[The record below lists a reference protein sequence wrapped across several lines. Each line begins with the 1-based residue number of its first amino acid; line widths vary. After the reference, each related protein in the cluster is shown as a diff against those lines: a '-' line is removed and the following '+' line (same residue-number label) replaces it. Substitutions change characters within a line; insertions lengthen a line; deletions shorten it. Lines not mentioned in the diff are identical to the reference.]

1 MTTRPAQDADHCL
14 SDHETRARLA
24 GILDTAPALI
34 SLHEGKDHRVTYCN
48 ALHDHL
54 PGPADR
60 LGKPLVEAMPEFATP
75 EILAQFDR
83 VRATGEAAEATELP
97 VEIAPAPDRPA
108 VIRHFRQVLQPD
120 RDEQGRITG
129 VMRFAFEITDEVAA
143 RQSADRARNR
153 LQTLQDSL
161 AAFVGMLT
169 PDGTLTEANETAL
182 SAAGLKPG
190 DVIGRKFWD
199 AYWWNWSEDSQTR
212 LKAAVAEAARG
223 ETVRYDAEV
232 RVAGGAHIVIDFQLV
247 PVIEADGSVSCIIPS
262 AIDITQRLAAEE
274 QLREALAQH
283 QAFFDNTPVGLAML
297 DLERR
302 WIRVNPAFA
311 ALFGIPACD
320 HIGKRPQ
327 EVVPDGVFHPDPV
340 AEIRRTGQPILG
352 YEVRTPTPAFPGQ
365 ERILVHNFFPIEVDG
380 EMRAVGKSVQ
390 DVTEQRAAED
400 RQSLLIA
407 ELQHRVKNTLA
418 TVQSVARFTA
428 RHSEDKAALVASLQ
442 DRLAAIAR
450 SHDALTRDNWSG
462 QWLTTLIRNE
472 IMPYDNET
480 SDRVTI
486 TGDDVRLNPAQVM
499 SFGLALHE
507 LATNAAKYGA
517 LSVDGGR
524 VEISIRAARGALSR
538 LVWKEIGGPSVE
550 APTRTGFGS
559 FLLDK
564 VLGAELGAT
573 VTTEFE
579 SDGLR
584 VVVNAAS
591 DGQAPT

>member
-14 SDHETRARLA
+14 SDHETKARLA

-34 SLHEGKDHRVTYCN
+34 SQHAGADHRVTYCN

-60 LGKPLVEAMPEFATP
+60 LGKPLAEAMPEFATP
-75 EILAQFDR
+75 EIVARFDR
-83 VRATGEAAEATELP
+83 VLASGEAAEATDLT
-97 VEIAPAPDRPA
+97 VEIAPAPGKPP

-120 RDEQGRITG
+120 RDGQGRVTG
-129 VMRFAFEITDEVAA
+129 VMRFAFDITDEVNARLAA
-143 RQSADRARNR
+143 DGARHR

-169 PDGTLTEANETAL
+169 PDGTLTEANATAL
-182 SAAGLKPG
+182 AAAGLEPE
-190 DVIGRKFWD
+190 DVIGKKFWD
-199 AYWWNWSEDSQTR
+199 AYWWSWSNETQTR
-212 LKAAVAEAARG
+212 LKQAVARAATG

-232 RVAGGAHIVIDFQLV
+232 RVAGGDHIIIDFQLV

-262 AIDITQRLAAEE
+262 AIDITQRLAAEDR
-274 QLREALAQH
+274 LRETLAQH
-283 QAFFDNTPVGLAML
+283 EAFFDNSPVGLAML
-297 DLERR
+297 DLDRR
-302 WIRVNPAFA
+302 WTRVNPAFA
-311 ALFGIPACD
+311 ALFGIPVSD

-327 EVVPDGVFHPDPV
+327 EVVPEGVFHPDPV
-340 AEIRRTGQPILG
+340 AEIRRTGQPIIG
-352 YEVRTPTPAFPGQ
+352 YEVRTPTPAFPGEQ
-365 ERILVHNFFPIEVDG
+365 RDLVHNFFPIQVDG
-380 EMRAVGKSVQ
+380 ELRGVGKSVQ
-390 DVTEQRAAED
+390 DVTDQKAAED
-400 RQSLLIA
+400 RQALLIA

-428 RHSEDKAALVASLQ
+428 RHSADKEAMVASLQ
-442 DRLAAIAR
+442 ERLAAIAR
-450 SHDALTRDNWSG
+450 SHDALTQDNWNG

-472 IMPYDNET
+472 LMPYDDAENG
-480 SDRVTI
+480 RLTI

-507 LATNAAKYGA
+507 LTTNAAKYGA

-524 VEISIRAARGALSR
+524 VEVSIRAANGGLSQ
-538 LVWKEIGGPSVE
+538 LVWQERGGPPVE
-550 APTRTGFGS
+550 APSRSGFGS

-573 VTTEFE
+573 VTSDFAA
-579 SDGLR
+579 DGLR
-584 VVVNAAS
+584 VVVDA
-591 DGQAPT
+591 DQPGDDAP